1 MLFSIIF
8 VTMSFADVT
17 YQGTLYWLGGEPV
30 GNYSRYDHT
39 TTTVDHIYFTVNT
52 EGIITIDLLSFE
64 VSSCEWTSDQDLNGD
79 GEIASIDSS
88 IYLFYDDG
96 NLDVSDKIAWNGDV
110 NQTDF
115 PAIGDAD
122 GSTDFL
128 DSYLSIN
135 LSARDYILTVG
146 DFDLDENDAIA
157 HVNTNSFGPYGNL
170 MGINDQLIADHGDYK
185 VTFTGDITI
194 TQTPNPVP
202 IPGAALL
209 LGSGLIGI
217 VGVRRKFKK

>member
-1 MLFSIIF
+1 M
-8 VTMSFADVT
+8 
-17 YQGTLYWLGGEPV
+17 
-30 GNYSRYDHT
+30 
-39 TTTVDHIYFTVNT
+39 
-52 EGIITIDLLSFE
+52 E
-64 VSSCEWTSDQDLNGD
+64 VASDWTSDQDLNGD

-96 NLDVSDKIAWNGDV
+96 SLDVSDKIAWNDDV
-110 NQTDF
+110 NPTDF
-115 PAIGDAD
+115 PAIGGAD

-135 LSARDYILTVG
+135 LSASDYILTVG
-146 DFDLDENDAIA
+146 DYNLDENDAIA

-170 MGINDQLIADHGDYK
+170 MEYDQLIADHGDYK